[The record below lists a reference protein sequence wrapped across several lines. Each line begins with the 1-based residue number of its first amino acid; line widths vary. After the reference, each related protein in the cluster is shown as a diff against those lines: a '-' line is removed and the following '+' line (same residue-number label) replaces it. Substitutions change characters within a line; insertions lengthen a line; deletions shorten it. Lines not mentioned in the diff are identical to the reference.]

1 MSKKI
6 FYRYNPTTD
15 NYERVYPSL
24 KKRVWSVTRHIVFGS
39 LIGVGLFFVLSK
51 FYLTSPREQ
60 LLAEENRTLK
70 AQYDVLEK
78 RLDDAHKIMDIIQ
91 NRDDNFYRV
100 MMQMDPMS
108 RSERYLGLD
117 KAESQNFKR
126 LSDAALMTELTQQIN
141 LLERRLYAQSLSF
154 EQLRDMAGKQEDKV
168 RRIPAI
174 MPVPMANYKISSG
187 FGYRRDPV
195 YGGTR
200 FHSGIDFSGPTGTPI
215 YATADGVVAAATWA
229 SGYGNKI
236 DLDHGYNYMTR
247 YAHLNKIDVRP
258 GEQVK
263 RGQKIGEMG
272 STGKS
277 TGPHLH
283 YEVRFKD
290 EPQNPAY
297 YYYLDVT
304 PEQFTA
310 LTASA
315 EHAGHVMD

>member
-24 KKRVWSVTRHIVFGS
+24 KKRIWSVTRHIVFGS
-39 LIGVGLFFVLSK
+39 LIGILLFFILSK
-51 FYLTSPREQ
+51 FYLISPRE
-60 LLAEENRTLK
+60 LLLIEENRTLK
-70 AQYDVLEK
+70 AQYEILES

-100 MMQMDPMS
+100 MMQMEPIS
-108 RSERYLGLD
+108 RSQRYSGLD
-117 KAESQNFKR
+117 KENYRKFKK
-126 LSDAALMTELTQQIN
+126 LNDASLMTQLQQQMS

-154 EQLRDMAGKQEDKV
+154 EQLKEMSAKQKDKI
-168 RRIPAI
+168 RCIPAI
-174 MPVPMANYKISSG
+174 VPVPIENLKITSG

-200 FHSGIDFSGPTGTPI
+200 FHSGIDFKDVTGTPI
-215 YATADGVVAAATWA
+215 YATADGVVSAASWA
-229 SGYGNKI
+229 SGYGNKVDI
-236 DLDHGYNYMTR
+236 DHGYNYLTR
-247 YAHLNKIDVRP
+247 YAHLHKIDVKP
-258 GEQVK
+258 GQTVK

-277 TGPHLH
+277 TGTHLH
-283 YEVRFKD
+283 YEVRFKG
-290 EPQNPAY
+290 EPQNPVN

-304 PEQFTA
+304 PEQYER
-310 LTASA
+310 LVESA
-315 EHAGHVMD
+315 ENAGLVMD

>member
-24 KKRVWSVTRHIVFGS
+24 KKRIWSVTRHIVFGS
-39 LIGVGLFFVLSK
+39 LIGILLFFILSK
-51 FYLTSPREQ
+51 FYLTSPRE
-60 LLAEENRTLK
+60 LLLIEENRTLK
-70 AQYDVLEK
+70 AQYEILES

-100 MMQMDPMS
+100 MMQMEPIS
-108 RSERYLGLD
+108 RSQRYSGLD
-117 KAESQNFKR
+117 KENYRKFKK
-126 LSDAALMTELTQQIN
+126 LNDASLMTQLQQQMS

-154 EQLRDMAGKQEDKV
+154 EQLKEMSVKQKDKI
-168 RRIPAI
+168 RCIPAI
-174 MPVPMANYKISSG
+174 VPVPIDNLKITSG

-200 FHSGIDFSGPTGTPI
+200 FHSGIDFKDVTGTPI
-215 YATADGVVAAATWA
+215 YATADGVVSAASWA
-229 SGYGNKI
+229 SGYGNKVDI
-236 DLDHGYNYMTR
+236 DHGYNYLTR
-247 YAHLNKIDVRP
+247 YAHLHKIDVKP
-258 GEQVK
+258 GQIVK

-277 TGPHLH
+277 TGTHLH
-283 YEVRFKD
+283 YEVRFKG
-290 EPQNPAY
+290 EPQNPVN

-304 PEQFTA
+304 PEQYEK
-310 LTASA
+310 LVESA
-315 EHAGHVMD
+315 ENAGLVMD